1 MQKTFDITGM
11 TCSACSA
18 HVSRAVEKID
28 GVSHVSVN
36 LLTGVM
42 KVNADDSV
50 TGESIIAAVEKAG
63 YGASEQSVRP
73 SAQTSAEK
81 KKSSSAEYI
90 VRLSVSVA
98 FTLALM
104 YFSMGG
110 MIGLPQPPFMSGEK
124 GAAALALTQ
133 LLLCLPVIYVN
144 FTYFKNGFKRLFA
157 LAPNMDTLIALGSAV
172 SFAYGVFALYRIMYG
187 TSAGDTELVHRYMH
201 ELYFESS
208 AMILTLITLGK
219 FFEQRSKRRT
229 TDAVEK
235 LKNLVPPTAVVIVDG
250 EQRTVDSASL
260 KVGDVAV
267 IKAGVRIPC
276 DGSIIEG
283 EIHADES
290 AVTGESMPVKKS
302 VGSSVT
308 GGTTAVSGFAKVRVT
323 AAGEDSVLS
332 SVIRLVQDANAD
344 KAPIAALADKISGI
358 FVPAVLGIALVAFI
372 VWLCVGSGAENAMN
386 MAVSVLVISCPCA
399 LGLATPV
406 AVMVGTGKGAEN
418 GILFK
423 SGEALQT
430 LHGVKT
436 VIFDKTGTVTYGKP
450 AVTDFLADGDARTLK
465 GIVAAIESKSDHPLG
480 KAVAASFAPNGDAQ
494 NFVTYAGKGVGAEV
508 NGKSYLIGNAALM
521 KEFSVDVGKWSDK
534 ADALAAQGKSV
545 MFVAYDGTA
554 VGVTAVSDRIK
565 ESSAFAVS
573 ELKKAGIHTV
583 MLTGDNFLAA
593 KYAADKVGVDEV
605 YADVLPQDKEEVVR
619 KFMARGKTAM
629 VGDGINDAP
638 ALTRADVGI
647 AVGAG
652 SDIALDSA
660 DVVLINSDLKDV
672 ATAVRLSKA
681 TIRNVK
687 QNLFWAFFYN
697 TVCIPLAAGVL
708 YAPLGIKL
716 NPMIGA
722 AAMSLSSLF
731 VVGNALRLKL
741 FRPHRQKDGA
751 TPAACPI
758 ACPIQNENNS
768 RPGGIGAKEQEM
780 KYVLKIKG
788 MSCMHCVAHV
798 QKALQTLDCEAEV
811 DLEKGKAFVTAPD
824 GVTKEM
830 LVQAV
835 KDAGYEA
842 CAE

>member
-1 MQKTFDITGM
+1 M
-11 TCSACSA
+11 
-18 HVSRAVEKID
+18 
-28 GVSHVSVN
+28 
-36 LLTGVM
+36 
-42 KVNADDSV
+42 
-50 TGESIIAAVEKAG
+50 
-63 YGASEQSVRP
+63 
-73 SAQTSAEK
+73 
-81 KKSSSAEYI
+81 
-90 VRLSVSVA
+90 
-98 FTLALM
+98 
-104 YFSMGG
+104 
-110 MIGLPQPPFMSGEK
+110 
-124 GAAALALTQ
+124 
-133 LLLCLPVIYVN
+133 
-144 FTYFKNGFKRLFA
+144 
-157 LAPNMDTLIALGSAV
+157 
-172 SFAYGVFALYRIMYG
+172 
-187 TSAGDTELVHRYMH
+187 
-201 ELYFESS
+201 
-208 AMILTLITLGK
+208 
-219 FFEQRSKRRT
+219 
-229 TDAVEK
+229 
-235 LKNLVPPTAVVIVDG
+235 
-250 EQRTVDSASL
+250 
-260 KVGDVAV
+260 
-267 IKAGVRIPC
+267 
-276 DGSIIEG
+276 
-283 EIHADES
+283 
-290 AVTGESMPVKKS
+290 
-302 VGSSVT
+302 
-308 GGTTAVSGFAKVRVT
+308 
-323 AAGEDSVLS
+323 
-332 SVIRLVQDANAD
+332 
-344 KAPIAALADKISGI
+344 
-358 FVPAVLGIALVAFI
+358 
-372 VWLCVGSGAENAMN
+372 
-386 MAVSVLVISCPCA
+386 
-399 LGLATPV
+399 
-406 AVMVGTGKGAEN
+406 
-418 GILFK
+418 
-423 SGEALQT
+423 
-430 LHGVKT
+430 HGVKT

-450 AVTDFLADGDARTLK
+450 AVTDFLADGDAETLK
-465 GIVAAIESKSDHPLG
+465 GIVSAIESKSEHPLG

-798 QKALQTLDCEAEV
+798 QKALQALDCEAEV

-835 KDAGYEA
+835 KDAGYDA